1 MKPNQEQIADLWCRL
16 MHTALMWPSH
26 GQYECRTCGRRHRV
40 CWEQYPPAEPCVI
53 AMSFET
59 RAQNAFGNNT
69 CGSNTCGSN
78 NGVDPMFGNSGQ
90 GRYID
95 FKNILCQ
102 LPEER
107 DALDVA
113 IAGLGAPGHQQHCG
127 PGSPTGSVTK
137 IHNNGTSHVNGSLN
151 PRPTNRSQRKGQ
163 EIGK

>member
-40 CWEQYPPAEPCVI
+40 CWEQRPPAEPCVM

-59 RAQNAFGNNT
+59 RAQNAFG
-69 CGSNTCGSN
+69 SNTLGN
-78 NGVDPMFGNSGQ
+78 NNVVDPMFGNSGH
-90 GRYID
+90 GRSMD

-107 DALDVA
+107 EALDVA
-113 IAGLGAPGHQQHCG
+113 IASLERLEHQHRCE
-127 PGSPTGSVTK
+127 PGSPTGSATK
-137 IHNNGTSHVNGSLN
+137 IHTNGTSHVNGSLN